1 MKKIIIVFLPLF
13 LALTG
18 CEYAQ
23 TIGVGLADRV
33 QQKNDL
39 VLDATIAKL
48 CGTPYS
54 AIKRN
59 AGKYPLL
66 PAVIQMTCGPL

>member
-1 MKKIIIVFLPLF
+1 MKMTAVFLL
-13 LALTG
+13 LAVTLAG

-23 TIGVGLADRV
+23 TIGAGIVDRV
-33 QQKNDL
+33 QLKNDL

-59 AGKYPLL
+59 AGKYPALSM
-66 PAVIQMTCGPL
+66 VVQIQCGPL